1 MSNINHFASN
11 RIARNRKAQNLIAAL
26 LAAATLLMS
35 LGGLEARAQQTQD
48 LMVTYD
54 QSQILRLPRRVSE
67 IIIGNPSIAEVTI
80 SSGKMLVITG
90 KAFGITNLI
99 LLDEQK
105 NIMLSRRLIT
115 LRPTAKVVNL
125 MRGGGRQTYNCTPQC
140 NPTLVIGDSS
150 GYFNSVKAA
159 SQAKTSMVKSA
170 ATQGAQKSE

>member
-1 MSNINHFASN
+1 MSNINHVAKNHIANNRAS
-11 RIARNRKAQNLIAAL
+11 QNLIVAL
-26 LAAATLLMS
+26 LAAATFLMS
-35 LGGLEARAQQTQD
+35 LGSLEARAQQTPD

-67 IIIGNPSIAEVTI
+67 IIIGNPSIAEITI

-140 NPTLVIGDSS
+140 NPTLVIGDST
-150 GYFNSVKAA
+150 GYFNSLKAA
-159 SQAKTSMVKSA
+159 SQAKNGMAHSA
-170 ATQGAQKSE
+170 ATKGAQASE